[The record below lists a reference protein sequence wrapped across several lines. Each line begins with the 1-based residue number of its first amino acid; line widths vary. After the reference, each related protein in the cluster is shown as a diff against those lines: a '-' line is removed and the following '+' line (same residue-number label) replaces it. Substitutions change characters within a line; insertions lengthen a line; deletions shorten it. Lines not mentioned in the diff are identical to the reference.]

1 VPEVLNNDHLKASV
15 TARIDESIKRYFE
28 NIKHTWKKENDI
40 EKGKKEKERLIQNKC
55 DQHVRTVCT

>member
-1 VPEVLNNDHLKASV
+1 V

-40 EKGKKEKERLIQNKC
+40 EKGKKEKERLIQNKH
-55 DQHVRTVCT
+55 DQRVCTVCT

>member
-1 VPEVLNNDHLKASV
+1 V

-28 NIKHTWKKENDI
+28 NIKRTWKKENDI

-55 DQHVRTVCT
+55 DQRVRTVCT